1 MAKFKR
7 GDLFNHLNDY
17 DIVFITTNAKVS
29 NGKLSMGAGI
39 ARQAMEIF
47 PELPELF
54 GKQIK
59 FILDKKGNE
68 WYGIAFVNDENKQRH
83 KIAAFQTK
91 GINPYDSAN
100 IKLIRYSTECL
111 IDYAMNRPDL
121 KIALNYPGIGLGQLN
136 KSDVEPIISMLPDN
150 VTIWEL

>member
-29 NGKLSMGAGI
+29 NGKLAMGAGI
-39 ARQAMEIF
+39 ARQAMEMF
-47 PELPELF
+47 PELPALF

-59 FILDKKGNE
+59 FILDKKNND
-68 WYGIAFVNDENKQRH
+68 WYGIAFVTDENKQRH

-91 GINPYDSAN
+91 GKNPYDISD

-121 KIALNYPGIGLGQLN
+121 RIALNYPGIGLGQLS
-136 KSDVEPIISMLPDN
+136 KSDVEPIVSLLPDN
-150 VTIWEL
+150 VIIWEL

>member
-7 GDLFNHLNDY
+7 GDLFNHLDEF
-17 DIVFITTNAKVS
+17 DIVFITTNAKVT
-29 NGKLSMGAGI
+29 NGKLAMGAGI
-39 ARQAMEIF
+39 AKTASDTF

-59 FILDKKGNE
+59 FILDKKSNDT
-68 WYGIAFVNDENKQRH
+68 YGIAFVNDVNKQRH

-91 GINPYDSAN
+91 GTNPYDISD
-100 IKLIRYSTECL
+100 IRLIRYATECL

-121 KIALNYPGIGLGQLN
+121 RIALNYPGIGLGQLN
-136 KSDVEPIISMLPDN
+136 KSDVEPIVKMLPDN